1 MFDCGNSKIY
11 RQGISSGDSVNSE
24 YYLVSKRKYLEN
36 KRRAELIESR
46 RYCEEPR
53 RYSEEPRR
61 YSERDTRNSKK
72 YNSGADCDNK
82 SVKDINS
89 KKVIF
94 DCGNAG
100 DIPLDCG
107 NAS

>member
-1 MFDCGNSKIY
+1 MFDCGNSKLY
-11 RQGISSGDSVNSE
+11 RQGLCSGDSVNSE

-46 RYCEEPR
+46 RHCEK
-53 RYSEEPRR
+53 
-61 YSERDTRNSKK
+61 DARNCRKH
-72 YNSGADCDNK
+72 NSGGDCDSK
-82 SVKDINS
+82 SIKNINS

-100 DIPLDCG
+100 EIPLDCG
-107 NAS
+107 DAS

>member
-1 MFDCGNSKIY
+1 MFDCGNSKKY
-11 RQGISSGDSVNSE
+11 RPALCSGDSVSSE

-46 RYCEEPR
+46 RH
-53 RYSEEPRR
+53 
-61 YSERDTRNSKK
+61 SERDAHCNRKH
-72 YNSGADCDNK
+72 NSGGDCDSK
-82 SVKDINS
+82 SIKDINC

-100 DIPLDCG
+100 DMPLDCG